1 MQCALNHKRVHI
13 QERGMSLLEVK
24 IIEGGDFTPKMKRKR
39 TRKRTGTNGSIDGE
53 KLRPYVLVVLEKVRR
68 AQWA

>member
-1 MQCALNHKRVHI
+1 
-13 QERGMSLLEVK
+13 MSLLEVK

-53 KLRPYVLVVLEKVRR
+53 KLRPYVPWSWRRSEERSGRDGQFAVRTHL
-68 AQWA
+68 